1 MFRIVVFGYNF
12 PHSKCENFIHI
23 LKNNN
28 IKISAYIGA
37 NKIKLNL
44 PKKIYNRNI
53 PTKPIFEPRKLCKI
67 YNIPFYVSD
76 HNSDKTIKIIKKTKA
91 NLGIIAGSRILKSN
105 IIKTLKYGI
114 INFHPGKIPEASG
127 LDALLWSISKN
138 IKPYVTTHF
147 INNKIDAGKRIFQRE
162 VKINLEDRME
172 DIKHKINVAEL
183 EELEK
188 LCKKYLKKNDN
199 IKSKKILNYQIA
211 NKPMTEHQQ
220 IKVLK
225 KFNSWKKKLYEN

>member
-1 MFRIVVFGYNF
+1 MFKIIIFGYNF
-12 PHSKCENFIHI
+12 PHSKCENFLHI
-23 LKNNN
+23 LKKNN

-44 PKKIYNRNI
+44 PKKIYNKDI
-53 PTKPIFEPRKLCKI
+53 PIKPIFEPRKLCEI

-76 HNSDKTIKIIKKTKA
+76 HNSDKTIKIIESTKA

-105 IIKTLKYGI
+105 IIKTLKNGI
-114 INFHPGKIPEASG
+114 INFHPGKIPEVSG

-138 IKPYVTTHF
+138 IKPHVTTHF
-147 INNKIDAGKRIFQRE
+147 IDNKIDAGKRIFERE
-162 VKINLEDRME
+162 VKINLEDRIE
-172 DIKHKINVAEL
+172 DIKHKISLVEL

-188 LCKKYLKKNDN
+188 ICNKYLKKNDK
-199 IKSKKILNYQIA
+199 IKSNKILNYQIP
-211 NKPMTEHQQ
+211 NKPMKESQQ

-225 KFNSWKKKLYEN
+225 KLNSWKRKLYEN

>member
-1 MFRIVVFGYNF
+1 MFRIIVFGYNF

-23 LKNNN
+23 LKKNN
-28 IKISAYIGA
+28 IKVSAYIGA

-67 YNIPFYVSD
+67 YNVPFYVSD
-76 HNSDKTIKIIKKTKA
+76 HNSDKTIEIIKSTKA

-127 LDALLWSISKN
+127 LDALLWSICKN

-147 INNKIDAGKRIFQRE
+147 INNKIDAGQRIYEKE
-162 VKINLEDRME
+162 VKLNMNDRIEDV
-172 DIKHKINVAEL
+172 KHKSNLVEY
-183 EELEK
+183 EEFEK
-188 LCKKYLKKNDN
+188 LCQNHLSKKRK
-199 IKSKKILNYQIA
+199 IPSKKITNYKNS
-211 NKPMTEHQQ
+211 NKPMTEEQQ
-220 IKVLK
+220 KKAILK
-225 KFNSWKKKLYEN
+225 FEKWKKKYI